1 MNLNQKLFTCI
12 AMIHMVNSIGQ
23 MGFKLQT
30 KTTVI
35 DHLHINRKVKAILR
49 RSNMTKL
56 KVLGLTNK
64 LGRMHHL
71 HI

>member
-1 MNLNQKLFTCI
+1 
-12 AMIHMVNSIGQ
+12 MVKSIGQ
-23 MGFKLQT
+23 TSFGLQT
-30 KTTVI
+30 KTTVLVI
-35 DHLHINRKVKAILR
+35 LHMHRKVKAILR

-64 LGRMHHL
+64 FGRMHQV